1 MSLRNIWSGGK
12 FLQLRKIKLVL
23 ILLKF
28 NQKDHLI
35 STSKSRPL
43 RVLNAGHKSN
53 IKVIP
58 QIFLLQLW
66 MIGRI
71 KNCMLAIQISYVISN
86 DSWLISS
93 LLDYK
98 KSKKWK
104 WKKWFKSK
112 QEYKNDDE
120 LREDFDRN
128 KLWYHFRVP

>member
-1 MSLRNIWSGGK
+1 
-12 FLQLRKIKLVL
+12 
-23 ILLKF
+23 
-28 NQKDHLI
+28 
-35 STSKSRPL
+35 
-43 RVLNAGHKSN
+43 
-53 IKVIP
+53 
-58 QIFLLQLW
+58 

-120 LREDFDRN
+120 LREQIVVSFQGPIDSYTGTDCSKYSNQHQTTF
-128 KLWYHFRVP
+128 F

>member
-1 MSLRNIWSGGK
+1 
-12 FLQLRKIKLVL
+12 
-23 ILLKF
+23 
-28 NQKDHLI
+28 
-35 STSKSRPL
+35 
-43 RVLNAGHKSN
+43 
-53 IKVIP
+53 
-58 QIFLLQLW
+58 